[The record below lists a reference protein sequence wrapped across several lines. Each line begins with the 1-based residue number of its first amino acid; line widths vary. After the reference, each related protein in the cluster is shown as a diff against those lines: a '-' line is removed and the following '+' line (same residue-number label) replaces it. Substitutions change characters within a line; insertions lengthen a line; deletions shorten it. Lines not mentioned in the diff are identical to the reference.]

1 MDFNVFDEQLNTRR
15 QNDQK
20 MFEEAFSD
28 LVSVLG
34 IGTRRGTQMEKEQL
48 IKSALEEILG
58 HYGATVPE
66 VPEYITEL
74 EVRFEYMLRP
84 TGIMRRRVELLGE
97 WWKDANGA
105 ILASTTEGDAVAIM
119 PGKLSGYGY
128 TDPATGNY
136 IKINKETA
144 KQIAREGFSFYRP
157 LPARKL
163 KLIDLG
169 HYMMKSISLSDILF
183 VMAIS
188 LLISLLGLFTPFINK
203 QIFDSIIPSGIKGNI
218 LPIAILM
225 VGVGIGMTIFG
236 MTRSLLL
243 ARFQEKTNFVQ
254 IAIMMRI
261 FSLPTTFFKQYSAG
275 ELSSRV
281 MSINNL
287 ANILSGVVLTT
298 GLTALFSFVYIFQMV
313 NYAPVLVVPGLTV
326 ISISLA
332 YTLMT
337 TLMEVKSMRVRMNLS
352 AQLSGLVYAL
362 LNGVQKIKLAGAE
375 KRAFAKW
382 ASLYSKLGK
391 RQYSPPLVRR
401 YKMAVST
408 LITMTGTLVLYYLAG
423 KSGISPAD
431 YIAFSI
437 AYGAVSSAIMALG
450 GIASNVATIK
460 PLLEM
465 ARPIMETLPEQSENK
480 RIVTALSGNFE
491 VNNVTFRYIPDGPVV
506 IDELSLKVRRGEYV
520 AIVGKTGCGKSTLM
534 RLLLGFEKPETGA
547 IYYDGYDLE
556 SLDLQSSRQC
566 IGVSLQNG
574 KLFPGDIF
582 SNIIVTA
589 PWKTL
594 DDAWEAARL
603 AGVDKD
609 IEAMPMGMHTLISEG
624 SGGVSGG
631 QRQRLLIA
639 RALVGKPKIIFFDEA
654 TSALDNITQ
663 KHVAESLASL
673 KCTRVVIAHRLS
685 TIRHCDRIIVMDTG
699 KSVEEGD
706 YATLIAQKG
715 AFYKLAKR
723 QIL

>member
-1 MDFNVFDEQLNTRR
+1 MDFNIFDEQLNTRR
-15 QNDQK
+15 QNDQR

-28 LVSVLG
+28 LASVLG
-34 IGTRRGTQMEKEQL
+34 MATRGGTRREKEQL

-58 HYGATVPE
+58 HYGATAAA
-66 VPEYITEL
+66 VPEYITDL
-74 EVRFEYMLRP
+74 DARFEYMLRP

-105 ILASTTEGDAVAIM
+105 ILASTKEGVTVAIM

-128 TDPATGNY
+128 RDPTTGKT
-136 IKINKETA
+136 IKINQETA
-144 KQIAREGFSFYRP
+144 RQIEREGFSFYRP
-157 LPARKL
+157 LPARAL
-163 KLIDLG
+163 KLIDIG
-169 HYMMKSISLSDILF
+169 HYMMKSISLNDVLF
-183 VMAIS
+183 VMAVS
-188 LLISLLGLFTPFINK
+188 LVIALLGLFTPFINK
-203 QIFDSIIPSGIKGNI
+203 QIFDGIIPSGIQGNI

-225 VGVGIGMTIFG
+225 VGVGIGTTIFG

-243 ARFQEKTNFVQ
+243 ARFQDKANFVQ

-261 FSLPTTFFKQYSAG
+261 FSLPTSFFKQYSAG

-287 ANILSGVVLTT
+287 ATLLSGGVLTT

-313 NYAPVLVVPGLTV
+313 NYAPVLVMPGLTV
-326 ISISLA
+326 IGVSLA

-337 TLMEVKSMRVRMNLS
+337 TLMEVKSMRIRMNLS
-352 AQLSGLVYAL
+352 AELSGLVYAL
-362 LNGVQKIKLAGAE
+362 LSGVQKIKLAGAE

-382 ASLYSKLGK
+382 ASLYAKLGK
-391 RQYSPPLVRR
+391 RQYSPPPVRR

-408 LITMTGTLVLYYLAG
+408 LITMTGTLLLYFLAG
-423 KSGISPAD
+423 RSGISAAD

-437 AYGAVSSAIMALG
+437 AYGAVSSATMALG
-450 GIASNVATIK
+450 GIASSVASIR

-465 ARPIMETLPEQSENK
+465 ARPIMATLPEQSENK

-491 VNNVTFRYIPDGPVV
+491 VNEVTFRYDPDGPVI
-506 IDELSLKVRRGEYV
+506 IDALSFKVRRGEYV
-520 AIVGKTGCGKSTLM
+520 AIVGKTGSGKSTLM

-547 IYYDGYDLE
+547 IYYDGHDLE
-556 SLDLQSSRQC
+556 SLDLQSTRQN

-574 KLFPGDIF
+574 RLFPGDIF

-603 AGVDKD
+603 AGVDQE

-639 RALVGKPKIIFFDEA
+639 RALVAKPKIIFFDEA
-654 TSALDNITQ
+654 TSALDNVTQ
-663 KHVAESLASL
+663 KHVAGSLESL
-673 KCTRVVIAHRLS
+673 KGTRLVIAHRLS
-685 TIRHCDRIIVMDTG
+685 TIRHCDRIIVLDKG
-699 KSVEEGD
+699 RCVEEGD
-706 YATLIAQKG
+706 FETLMARKG
-715 AFYKLAKR
+715 AFFELAKR